1 MFAFAKKWLVP
12 LLLFATVLT
21 TQASDKL
28 LNSLQ
33 PRGFVNDFANVI
45 PSAQERQLEQM
56 LVSLERQTGAEV
68 AVVTL
73 TSLDG
78 GQIDDFAVRL
88 YERWKLGKA
97 GKDNG
102 VLLLAAINDRKARIE
117 VGYGLEGAIPDGRA
131 GEILRTDVF
140 PAFKRGQYGDG
151 LIAAASSISERV
163 AREYG
168 VRLQN
173 QSVASS
179 RYRESSGRTYS
190 RRHGNPLLN
199 IILFI
204 GFIYMAIRHPRL
216 LLFLLLTSGRGG
228 GRGYSSGGF
237 GGGGFGGFGG
247 GSSGG
252 GGASGGW

>member
-1 MFAFAKKWLVP
+1 MFLSSKKWLP
-12 LLLFATVLT
+12 TLLLFISALSV
-21 TQASDKL
+21 QASDQL
-28 LNSLQ
+28 IRSLQ
-33 PRGFVNDFANVI
+33 PRGFVNDYANVI
-45 PSAQERQLEQM
+45 PQAQEQQLKQM
-56 LVSLERQTGAEV
+56 LSGLERQTGAEI

-73 TSLDG
+73 TSLEG
-78 GQIDDFAVRL
+78 GQIDDFSVRL

-102 VLLLAAINDRKARIE
+102 VMLLAAINDRKARIE

-131 GEILRTDVF
+131 GQILRDQIF
-140 PAFKRGQYGDG
+140 PSFKRGQYATG
-151 LIAAASSISERV
+151 LTAGAATLTQLV
-163 AREYG
+163 AREAG
-168 VRLQN
+168 VQLQN
-173 QSVASS
+173 QPNT
-179 RYRESSGRTYS
+179 RYRESATRRNGR
-190 RRHGNPLLN
+190 RRNNPLLN
-199 IILFI
+199 LLFFI

-216 LLFLLLTSGRGG
+216 LLLLLLTSGRGG